1 MLNMGIEALVHKKA
15 AQDVTDTV
23 VPTHQTSADWARN
36 EVEALGVQ
44 LGATLGCRWGRREG
58 ANVVFRDLV

>member
-1 MLNMGIEALVHKKA
+1 MLGMGIEALVHKKA
-15 AQDVTDTV
+15 AQDVTDIV
-23 VPTHQTSADWARN
+23 VPTQTSADWARN

-58 ANVVFRDLV
+58 ANIVFRDLV